1 MGKIATEFEVKQK
14 VNGYRTINEDKCC
27 TKDRAVAI
35 GANKMKLTQY
45 EDDQLVQLDDIIS
58 GDMVHDYW
66 WVYIQIQDYWM
77 LEEEWDKFS
86 SRELYEVS
94 QTRNSGY
101 ANIIIYNEEYQT
113 ISDVPTKIDEI
124 YTGVLYTDN
133 RGSYIGIPSL
143 TQLSESK
150 DKVNKCIA
158 YNYKGELSLF
168 SLAVDAGAPRYVEE
182 INHGYEN
189 EMSMYLSYLS
199 RNVSGTISYSG
210 LNAYDG
216 VSNKILISSVDAMKS
231 N

>member
-113 ISDVPTKIDEI
+113 ISDVPTKLMKFIQEYCTLI
-124 YTGVLYTDN
+124 TGVVIL
-133 RGSYIGIPSL
+133 
-143 TQLSESK
+143 
-150 DKVNKCIA
+150 A
-158 YNYKGELSLF
+158 YQVLHNYQN
-168 SLAVDAGAPRYVEE
+168 P
-182 INHGYEN
+182 
-189 EMSMYLSYLS
+189 
-199 RNVSGTISYSG
+199 
-210 LNAYDG
+210 
-216 VSNKILISSVDAMKS
+216 KIK
-231 N
+231 

>member
-35 GANKMKLTQY
+35 GAN
-45 EDDQLVQLDDIIS
+45 
-58 GDMVHDYW
+58 
-66 WVYIQIQDYWM
+66 
-77 LEEEWDKFS
+77 
-86 SRELYEVS
+86 
-94 QTRNSGY
+94 
-101 ANIIIYNEEYQT
+101 
-113 ISDVPTKIDEI
+113 
-124 YTGVLYTDN
+124 
-133 RGSYIGIPSL
+133 
-143 TQLSESK
+143 
-150 DKVNKCIA
+150 
-158 YNYKGELSLF
+158 
-168 SLAVDAGAPRYVEE
+168 PRYVEE